1 MPNMT
6 DTNIMDSESAVI
18 KDDGLYNKKIKPEP
32 NPQALR
38 DAKTD
43 LIQDIVN
50 NIDTGINSQLDLTK
64 IESFTQLSTRR
75 DQLYSLLDEMA
86 ADPIISS
93 ILETYAED
101 ATEYNEQGKIVWVE
115 SDDSKVNTF
124 ISYLLETMEI
134 DKHIYKWVHSMI
146 KYGDIYFQ
154 LFKQSEYENDLFFN
168 KPNTKNKE
176 KLEEAVKVKAFAEND
191 HYIHYIEAV
200 PNPAELFELTKFGKT
215 SGFIRTDIACNKT
228 NTDILMGST
237 MNTYRFTKND
247 VEIYGN
253 DKFVHALLDDDNSRC
268 VEKVQLFINQKA
280 LEENNGYSYN
290 VKKGQSLLYNVFKI
304 WRELS
309 LLENSMLLNRITKS
323 AIVRLINVEVGDM
336 PKENVGDHLRGIKA
350 LMEQKSA
357 IDTGN
362 SMSEYTNPGPIENNI
377 YVPTYNGKGAITA
390 DQIGGDVNV
399 GQLPDIEYFQNKF
412 FGAMRVP
419 KQYFGLTDDGAGFN
433 GGQSLAILSS
443 RYAKSIKR
451 IQNAILQGLTT
462 VINLMLIDKG
472 LDSYV
477 NKFTLHMLPPTTQEE
492 IDRRD
497 NIQSK
502 VAIVNDIMNLL
513 SDVEDPI
520 IKTKILKSL
529 LSTIITDQEVI
540 ALLDEQIKKLEE
552 EGVTAE
558 PEMNEEDEMN
568 FDMNMPSSSSS
579 TSSDFDMNLD
589 SALGLETEETPSE
602 ELPAGEEELPTPEDL
617 GVDMTDNT
625 NEI

>member
-1 MPNMT
+1 
-6 DTNIMDSESAVI
+6 
-18 KDDGLYNKKIKPEP
+18 
-32 NPQALR
+32 
-38 DAKTD
+38 
-43 LIQDIVN
+43 
-50 NIDTGINSQLDLTK
+50 
-64 IESFTQLSTRR
+64 
-75 DQLYSLLDEMA
+75 
-86 ADPIISS
+86 
-93 ILETYAED
+93 
-101 ATEYNEQGKIVWVE
+101 
-115 SDDSKVNTF
+115 
-124 ISYLLETMEI
+124 
-134 DKHIYKWVHSMI
+134 
-146 KYGDIYFQ
+146 
-154 LFKQSEYENDLFFN
+154 
-168 KPNTKNKE
+168 
-176 KLEEAVKVKAFAEND
+176 
-191 HYIHYIEAV
+191 
-200 PNPAELFELTKFGKT
+200 
-215 SGFIRTDIACNKT
+215 
-228 NTDILMGST
+228 
-237 MNTYRFTKND
+237 
-247 VEIYGN
+247 
-253 DKFVHALLDDDNSRC
+253 
-268 VEKVQLFINQKA
+268 
-280 LEENNGYSYN
+280 
-290 VKKGQSLLYNVFKI
+290 
-304 WRELS
+304 
-309 LLENSMLLNRITKS
+309 MLLNRITKS

-513 SDVEDPI
+513 SDVEDPV